1 MEATMEF
8 ADPAAPRLSVHAR
21 ARMQQRG
28 IGADVLERLFAHG
41 RTAHDHQGA
50 TILYFNGAARQKIV
64 REEGARAIRRL
75 DKWRD
80 AYAVLGRDGEVLTV
94 GHRTRRICRH

>member
-1 MEATMEF
+1 MEF
-8 ADPAAPRLSVHAR
+8 ADPAAPRLSTLLSQHAR

-28 IGADVLERLFAHG
+28 IGAEVLERLLDYG
-41 RTAHDHQGA
+41 RVAHDHQGA

-64 REEGARAIRRL
+64 RDEGERAKRRL

-80 AYAVLGRDGEVLTV
+80 AYAVLGRDGEVVTV
-94 GHRTRRICRH
+94 GHRTKRICRH